1 MKIRKKYLQ
10 SILLVCVCCVFL
22 NSTFFALKEEPE
34 NEQEEMIQRDLSLN
48 LGNGTCLWL
57 VVFVCHIIPFSIM
70 RMPNANDLTLVLATS
85 GSRLLMISQKTL
97 ISIKLSLLVFPPET
111 KD

>member
-1 MKIRKKYLQ
+1 MILSPVTKLTRTIKMKIQKKYLQ

-22 NSTFFALKEEPE
+22 NSTFFALKEEAE

-57 VVFVCHIIPFSIM
+57 VVFVCHIIPFFNHANAECQ
-70 RMPNANDLTLVLATS
+70 MPMI
-85 GSRLLMISQKTL
+85 LLLCLQHQAAAFL
-97 ISIKLSLLVFPPET
+97 
-111 KD
+111 